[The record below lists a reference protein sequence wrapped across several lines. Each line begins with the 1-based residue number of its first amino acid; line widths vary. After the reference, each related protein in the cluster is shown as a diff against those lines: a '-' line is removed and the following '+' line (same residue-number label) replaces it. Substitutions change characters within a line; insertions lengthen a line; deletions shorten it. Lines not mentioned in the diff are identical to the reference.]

1 MTMRDDQS
9 VEWPDLLAL
18 LASFTSTPMGRV
30 RALAVVPLSESAAV
44 QAALEE
50 TTQARRA
57 LGEEIEPAWGTIAD
71 VTPILD
77 RCSAEGSILD
87 GIELG
92 RLRPLLE
99 ASPALRQWAVRAR
112 ELAPALAGIAARLP
126 ALDALRQAIG
136 RALADDGS
144 VRDDASPHLRRLR
157 QRIRTL
163 QARIVRELDALVQAP
178 PTATLFAD
186 RYVTVRNGRYVVPL
200 RADARSRLRGI
211 VHDRSQSGQTLFVEP
226 EGAVDLNNELIQEAR
241 AESAEVERVLRELT
255 EAVRRELPAIREL
268 ARGVGELDWIFARAR
283 LAERM
288 DGTCPA
294 IDANRTVQLRAAR
307 HPLLLAQRWR
317 EPARDV
323 VPVDLELSGERPVL
337 VVTGPNAG
345 GKTIALKTLGLLTLM
360 TQVGC
365 HLPVAP
371 ESRLPVVT
379 RLHAIIGD
387 DQSVAENL
395 STFSGF
401 VARIRRVLGE
411 VDGGSLVLLDEL
423 GAGTDPDEGAALA
436 QAVLEELQERGA
448 LVMATT
454 HLEPL
459 KAFAGTHL
467 GARNASVEFDRDRL
481 LPTFRLVYDQ
491 PGPSYA
497 LAIAARLGL
506 PTALI
511 ERAQQYRA
519 RDAAQ
524 VSDLVAALETRTRAA
539 AAREE
544 AIAEAEHEI
553 AARLASATAELDR
566 ARERAQTLTETSRR
580 EATTLL
586 DDLRRTVAA
595 EWDRLRRAERS
606 RRTLTEMRERLR
618 QLSATLPAVSD
629 TEALAE
635 TPSPGDAV
643 EAVHLGVRGR
653 LRAIAGDTATV
664 QAGSVTVHVP
674 LQALRKTTEL
684 REWPKSPRAPERWPE
699 KGTVAPELL
708 LLGRTADE
716 ARGVVEKYLDDA
728 FLAGLPTA
736 RLVHGHG
743 TGALRKAVHAL
754 LSDHPLVASFRIGE
768 PHEGGSGAT
777 VVTIVGD
784 RGRPAFGA
792 AQRPGDVSGSEPS
805 RRPRDAWGAGPSQRP
820 RDEDSPGKKVE

>member
-9 VEWPDLLAL
+9 VEWPDLLTL
-18 LASFTSTPMGRV
+18 LASLTSTPMGRV
-30 RALAVVPLSESAAV
+30 RALSVVPLSESAAV

-50 TTQARRA
+50 TTQARRV
-57 LGEEIEPAWGTIAD
+57 LGEQIEPAWGTIAD

-99 ASPALRQWAVRAR
+99 ASPALRQWAGRAR

-126 ALDALRQAIG
+126 ALDGLRRALG

-144 VRDDASPHLRRLR
+144 VRDDASPQLRRLR

-178 PTATLFAD
+178 ATVTLFAD

-200 RADARSRLRGI
+200 RAEARSRFRGI

-241 AESAEVERVLRELT
+241 AESAEVERVLLELT
-255 EAVRRELPAIREL
+255 EAVRGELPAIRQL
-268 ARGVGELDWIFARAR
+268 AHGVGELDWIFARAR

-294 IDANRTVQLRAAR
+294 IDTTRTIQLRAAR
-307 HPLLLAQRWR
+307 HPLLLAQRWQ

-387 DQSVAENL
+387 DQSIAENL
-395 STFSGF
+395 STFSAF

-436 QAVLEELQERGA
+436 QAVLEELQGRGA

-459 KAFAGTHL
+459 KAFASTHL

-511 ERAQQYRA
+511 ERAQQHRA
-519 RDAAQ
+519 SDAAQ
-524 VSDLVAALETRTRAA
+524 VSELLTELETRTRAA
-539 AAREE
+539 AAREK
-544 AIAEAEHEI
+544 AIAEAEQEI

-606 RRTLTEMRERLR
+606 RRTLTETRERLR
-618 QLSATLPAVSD
+618 QLSATLPAASD
-629 TEALAE
+629 NTGALAE
-635 TPSPGDAV
+635 MPSPGDAV

-653 LRAIAGDTATV
+653 LRAIAGATATV
-664 QAGSVTVHVP
+664 QAGNVTVHVP
-674 LQALRKTTEL
+674 LQALRKATER
-684 REWPKSPRAPERWPE
+684 REWPPSPRTPERSPE

-708 LLGRTADE
+708 LLGRTVDE
-716 ARGVVEKYLDDA
+716 ARSVVEKYLDDA
-728 FLAGLPTA
+728 FLAGLPTV

-743 TGALRKAVHAL
+743 TGALRKAVHEL

-768 PHEGGSGAT
+768 LHEGGSGAT
-777 VVTIVGD
+777 VATLLGD
-784 RGRPAFGA
+784 
-792 AQRPGDVSGSEPS
+792 
-805 RRPRDAWGAGPSQRP
+805 
-820 RDEDSPGKKVE
+820 KKVE